1 MEEEPRLLPMTF
13 LPLSPWRRAALPAAL
28 AATALA
34 ATALAPTVPLT
45 SQAAAPAMAAAAML
59 KGTFRPAEK
68 PVQGGFVIER
78 RNGTQVLRLTQDFRT
93 SPDAPDLKLAFS
105 PSAMPL
111 AGSKPPAYPLKPG
124 TYTVLA
130 PLKAPSG
137 AQTYVLPA
145 SLDLAAQKSV
155 LIWCE
160 QFNATMAWAPLR

>member
-1 MEEEPRLLPMTF
+1 MTF
-13 LPLSPWRRAALPAAL
+13 LSSPSRRRGALPLAL

-34 ATALAPTVPLT
+34 ATALVPTASLT
-45 SQAAAPAMAAAAML
+45 VQAADPVL
-59 KGTFRPAEK
+59 KGTFRQAEK

-78 RNGTQVLRLTQDFRT
+78 RNGTTVLRLSRDFRT
-93 SPDAPDLKLAFS
+93 SPQAPDLKVAFS

-124 TYTVLA
+124 SYTVLA

>member
-1 MEEEPRLLPMTF
+1 MGKEPHLPSMTF
-13 LPLSPWRRAALPAAL
+13 LPLPAWRRAALPATL

-34 ATALAPTVPLT
+34 ATALAPTANLT
-45 SQAAAPAMAAAAML
+45 VQAADPML
-59 KGTFRPAEK
+59 KGTFRRAEK

-78 RNGTQVLRLTQDFRT
+78 RDGTQVLRLTKDFRT
-93 SPDAPDLKLAFS
+93 SPDAPDLKVAFS

-145 SLDLAAQKSV
+145 SLDLSAQKSV

-160 QFNATMAWAPLR
+160 QFNATMAWAPLRKG

>member
-1 MEEEPRLLPMTF
+1 MTF
-13 LPLSPWRRAALPAAL
+13 LPLPSWRRAALPAAL
-28 AATALA
+28 AAGALA
-34 ATALAPTVPLT
+34 ATALVPTLTLT
-45 SQAAAPAMAAAAML
+45 SQAAAPAMAADAML
-59 KGTFRPAEK
+59 KGTFRQAEK

-78 RNGTQVLRLTQDFRT
+78 RNGANVLRLTKDFRT
-93 SPDAPDLKLAFS
+93 SPQAPDLKVAFS

-145 SLDLAAQKSV
+145 SLDLSAQKSV

-160 QFNATMAWAPLR
+160 QFNATMAWAPLRKG